1 MKDVYDFMF
10 INIVYKLLLVLFDY
24 FYLGYVMFVLLVRVQ
39 YEFEEI
45 FRLLVN
51 QLGIMN
57 DIKVGVLRMVYRG
70 VVSFMYKNLRVYL
83 VLFRNWNGYEYYE

>member
-24 FYLGYVMFVLLVRVQ
+24 FYLGQVMFVLLVRVQ

-57 DIKVGVLRMVYRG
+57 DIKVGVSRMVYLG